1 MSKRWDPET
10 TVFNV
15 MDSLAVIKA
24 HNLGL
29 SLVRRG
35 RGAPAGASDVY
46 AMEYVRD
53 NLAFPLISKLPVTPL
68 EIKNRYP
75 DIPNVDFEIYDMVL
89 DHEDIE
95 DTRDWNSWGDGPFVW
110 HTHSYVRV
118 TWRPVIAGEKIH
130 YEERF
135 RLLNPLTDKN
145 GYLYYRYS
153 SLGLFRGL
161 WRPYELSDAGMDSA
175 EDRWFRSEGYSRSAR
190 DAVHAAAMV
199 AQTSLLRYEIADR
212 DAKRIERNDMLT
224 LLSLADHVAAW
235 EVLVHQITHDQK
247 VKAQRPGHVYDLI
260 DEYEKHGRMPPGLD
274 VRIAEIL
281 KTVTPEFVRAH
292 HNLGIKVLPSIGS
305 RIKGRGTGIYE
316 IAISSLDNTKVPI
329 TTPFRKDVL
338 DYEATWTLGNY
349 VARVEFELEDPD
361 CVVTATWDGQ
371 PIPVTRHASDRFVA
385 DQSIKDIGK
394 IRDIAGIADGKI
406 LTIDV
411 VSEDGDHERTYKVVF
426 RDG

>member
-1 MSKRWDPET
+1 MTKRWDPAT
-10 TVFNV
+10 TVFSV
-15 MDSLAVIKA
+15 MEYAEISKA
-24 HNLGL
+24 HDAGA
-29 SLVRRG
+29 SLRRRG
-35 RGAPAGASDVY
+35 SGANASDVY

-53 NLAFPLISKLPVTPL
+53 NLSFPLIWNWFYPREV
-68 EIKNRYP
+68 KNRYP
-75 DIPNVDFEIYDMVL
+75 DHPYCAYELYDMTL
-89 DHEDIE
+89 DHEDIV
-95 DTRDWNSWGDGPFVW
+95 DKKDASAWGDGAFVW
-110 HTHSYVRV
+110 HTNTYVRL
-118 TWRPVIAGEKIH
+118 TWRPVIEGEKIH

-135 RLLNPLTDKN
+135 RLLDPLTDTQ
-145 GYLYYRYS
+145 GHLFYPS
-153 SLGLFRGL
+153 HSLGVLRGI
-161 WRPYELSDAGMDSA
+161 WRPYELSDAGMDAA

-199 AQTSLLRYEIADR
+199 AQTALLRYEVADR
-212 DAKRIERNDMLT
+212 DAKRIERNDMLE
-224 LLSLADHVAAW
+224 LLSLADHAAAW
-235 EVLVHQITHDQK
+235 EVLVHQITHEQK

-260 DEYEKHGRMPPGLD
+260 DEYEKRGRMPPGLD

-281 KTVTPEFVRAH
+281 KTVTPEFIRTH
-292 HNLGIKVLPSIGS
+292 HNLGIKVLSSIGS

-316 IAISSLDNTKVPI
+316 IEISSLDNTKVPL

-349 VARVEFELEDPD
+349 VAKVEFELEDPD
-361 CVVTATWDGQ
+361 CVVTATWDGS
-371 PIPVTRHASDRFVA
+371 PIAVTRHASDKFVA
-385 DQSIKDIGK
+385 DTSIKDIGK